1 MPYIINKFNGVKVAT
16 IEDGTVDNTLDI
28 KLVGKNYAG
37 YGEIQN
43 ENMVHMLENFAGTTS
58 PPRKVTGQLWYDSLA
73 KKLKF
78 YDGIQFRTTGG
89 AEVGQTQPSG
99 LSIGDFWFN
108 TNTNQLFAWDGDEY
122 ILVGPQAV
130 ENAGT
135 TELRSESVFD
145 DQNIARPIVKALV
158 NASIVFIISNSGFT
172 LRSDSP
178 LRTDNAFTVI
188 KKGITLA
195 NTNSYGI
202 SDDRSNNPWILWATA
217 SSARGLVDST
227 GALLTAADFIK
238 SGNVTFNSVVRFRD
252 PGWTLGDN
260 NEVSFTYARGAETGP
275 ILYNSANDIGLIF
288 KTKISTSTVE
298 KTSLKLLGNDI
309 LPGEHG
315 VSKIGTGS
323 NNRFA
328 EVYSEN
334 FYGAFRGVA
343 DKAIELQV
351 AGNYRTAAE
360 GATANSVAVRDAS
373 GNLTA
378 NVFVGVA
385 QRATNVV
392 GGDTGKLLYQSA
404 QNVTAFLNLGATDQ
418 VLTSGPTNTL
428 VWRTARD
435 LLGSIQAT
443 QLDVTNETNPGNY
456 FMTFVGSTTG
466 PQSFKVHTTGISYNP
481 GNKTL
486 TADFL
491 DGTASRAKY
500 ADLAENYLTDNEYEI
515 GTVLMVG
522 GSKEVT
528 ACQVGRR
535 AFGVVSAKPAYLM
548 NSDLENGTAV
558 ALKGRVPV
566 KVRGTVVKGQKLVA
580 GEDGTAIVSPISSG
594 DVFAIALESS
604 DDHNVK
610 LVESIIL

>member
-1 MPYIINKFNGVKVAT
+1 MPYNINKFNGVKVAT
-16 IEDGTVDNTLDI
+16 VEDGTVDNTLDI

-43 ENMVHMLENFAGTTS
+43 ENMVHMLENFAGTTA
-58 PPRKVTGQLWYDSLA
+58 PPRKITGQLWYDSLG

-78 YDGIQFRTTGG
+78 YDGTQFRTTGG

-99 LSIGDFWFN
+99 LSVGDFWFN
-108 TNTNQLFAWDGDEY
+108 TSTNQLFAWDGDEY

-130 ENAGT
+130 ENAGA

-145 DQNIARPIVKALV
+145 DQNIARPIVKAYV
-158 NASIVFIISNSGFT
+158 NAAVVFIISNSGFN

-178 LRTDNAFTVI
+178 LRTDNAFTLI

-202 SDDRSNNPWILWATA
+202 SDDLSNNPWILWATA

-227 GALLTAADFIK
+227 GALLTAEDFIK
-238 SGNVTFNSVVRFRD
+238 SGDVTFNTVVRFKD
-252 PGWTLGDN
+252 PGWILGN
-260 NEVSFTYARGAETGP
+260 NDEVSFTYQRGAETGP
-275 ILYNSANDIGLIF
+275 VLYNSANDIGLIF
-288 KTKISTSTVE
+288 KTKLSTSTIP
-298 KTSLKLLGNDI
+298 KTSLKLLGADI

-323 NNRFA
+323 NNRFS

-334 FYGAFRGVA
+334 FYGTFRGVA
-343 DKAIELQV
+343 DKAIELLV
-351 AGNYRTAAE
+351 NGNYRTATDA
-360 GATANSVAVRDAS
+360 ATINTVAVRDGS

-378 NVFVGVA
+378 NQFIGTA
-385 QRATNVV
+385 QRATNVA

-404 QNVTAFLNLGATDQ
+404 ENVTAFLNLGSNNQ
-418 VLTSGPTNTL
+418 VLTAGPTNTL
-428 VWRTARD
+428 VWRNVLD
-435 LLGSIQAT
+435 LLPSIQAN
-443 QLDVTNETNPGNY
+443 QLAVANETNPGNY

-466 PQSFKVHTTGISYNP
+466 PQSFKVHTTGITYNP

-486 TADFL
+486 TVDFL

-500 ADLAENYLTDNEYEI
+500 ADLAENYLADNEYEI

-522 GSKEVT
+522 GEKEVT

-535 AFGVVSAKPAYLM
+535 AIGVVSAKPAYLM
-548 NSDLENGTAV
+548 NSELKDGTAV

-566 KVRGTVVKGQKLVA
+566 KVRGAVIKGQKLIA
-580 GEDGTAIVSPISSG
+580 GEDGAATVSPVYSG
-594 DVFAIALESS
+594 DVFAIALEAS

-610 LVESIIL
+610 LIEAVIL